1 MKKFLV
7 LLFTFVLTIL
17 TVFGCSKEA
26 SSAVD
31 SGKVLVINLE
41 TNPTTGYDWSY
52 EMTNMDADAANIVF
66 LDAYEE
72 FTNQDKGLVGAPI
85 LRHYKFKADKQ
96 GKQNIKFT
104 YKRNWEGGDVA
115 YSIVYNL
122 TVGSDM
128 KINLDSVEYEG
139 NSSDI
144 TIKHDYSYEN

>member
-1 MKKFLV
+1 MKKILV
-7 LLFTFVLTIL
+7 LLLSLVLSIVAL
-17 TVFGCSKEA
+17 FGCTKGTSN
-26 SSAVD
+26 AVD
-31 SGKVLVINLE
+31 GGKILVINLE

-52 EMTNMDADAANIVF
+52 EMTNNDADAANIVF

-85 LRHYKFKADKQ
+85 LRHYKFKADKK
-96 GKQNIKFT
+96 GKQNIVFT

-115 YSIVYNL
+115 FSIVYNL

-128 KINLDSVEYEG
+128 IIKVDNVEYEG
-139 NSSDI
+139 NTSTP